1 MISLK
6 SLILCHS
13 YTFIYIE
20 LETLQSVLLPSLDE
34 NSVTIDENT
43 SPSKN
48 TNNSEIN
55 QLETILN
62 KLKHEQELSNANVIQ
77 KEKRIQEMKVDSN
90 IISIVNTSNNNTTNN
105 DSHTHQ
111 VDVLSRQIDAH
122 KKNISLLNV
131 QNNELSE
138 LYEGI
143 KSLNGIKLFEV
154 TEARH
159 NTSDAAIGIDIRI
172 IIHECEAIFSLDQN
186 NTLCDIQII
195 STKNSLSHV
204 DINSILQEAST
215 LPAPQD
221 LRYAV
226 FSLKAAQTS
235 TTILQTHISALRK
248 ICIVKLTGPLSLQ
261 ITLNNGLTL
270 LVSVHECYPE
280 IPGAVHVDSMYGIGG
295 WSADECTVMKA
306 ISNSKCF
313 SNIVD
318 LVDSIMSY
326 VK

>member
-1 MISLK
+1 M
-6 SLILCHS
+6 
-13 YTFIYIE
+13 
-20 LETLQSVLLPSLDE
+20 LLPSLDE

-48 TNNSEIN
+48 NNNSEIN

-62 KLKHEQELSNANVIQ
+62 KLKHEQELSNANVLQ
-77 KEKRIQEMKVDSN
+77 KEKRIQEIKVDSN
-90 IISIVNTSNNNTTNN
+90 TINMVNTANNSSTDDSN
-105 DSHTHQ
+105 THQ

-154 TEARH
+154 SEARH
-159 NTSDAAIGIDIRI
+159 DTTDVAVGIDIRI
-172 IIHECEAIFSLDQN
+172 VIHECEAIFSLDQN

-195 STKNSLSHV
+195 NTKNSLSHV
-204 DINSILQEAST
+204 DINTILQEAST

-235 TTILQTHISALRK
+235 TAILQTHISALRK
-248 ICIVKLTGPLSLQ
+248 MCIVKLTGPLSLQ

-270 LVSVHECYPE
+270 IVSVHECYPE

-295 WSADECTVMKA
+295 WSTDECTVMKA

-318 LVDSIMSY
+318 LVDSIMSHI
-326 VK
+326 K

>member
-1 MISLK
+1 M
-6 SLILCHS
+6 
-13 YTFIYIE
+13 
-20 LETLQSVLLPSLDE
+20 
-34 NSVTIDENT
+34 TIDENAA
-43 SPSKN
+43 PSS
-48 TNNSEIN
+48 NSEIH
-55 QLETILN
+55 QLEAILS
-62 KLKHEQELSNANVIQ
+62 KLVHEQEISNANVIQ
-77 KEKRIQEMKVDSN
+77 KEKRIQEIKVDSN
-90 IISIVNTSNNNTTNN
+90 LINTINSSSNTTNDN
-105 DSHTHQ
+105 QAHQ

-122 KKNISLLNV
+122 KKNISLLSV

-154 TEARH
+154 SEVRQD
-159 NTSDAAIGIDIRI
+159 TSDAAIGIDIRM
-172 IIHECEAIFSLDQN
+172 IIHECEAIFSLDQS

-195 STKNSLSHV
+195 SAKNSLSHV

-248 ICIVKLTGPLSLQ
+248 ICIIKLTGPLSLQ

-270 LVSVHECYPE
+270 LLSVHECYPE
-280 IPGAVHVDSMYGIGG
+280 IPGAVHVDSMYGVGG
-295 WSADECTVMKA
+295 WSADECVVMKA

>member
-1 MISLK
+1 M
-6 SLILCHS
+6 
-13 YTFIYIE
+13 
-20 LETLQSVLLPSLDE
+20 QSVLLPSLDD

-48 TNNSEIN
+48 SGNSEIN
-55 QLETILN
+55 QLEGILT
-62 KLKHEQELSNANVIQ
+62 KLKHEQEVSNANIIQ
-77 KEKRIQEMKVDSN
+77 KEKRIQEIKVDSN
-90 IISIVNTSNNNTTNN
+90 TINIIHTNNNNPTN
-105 DSHTHQ
+105 DSQIHQ
-111 VDVLSRQIDAH
+111 IDVLSRQIDAH

-154 TEARH
+154 SEARQDA
-159 NTSDAAIGIDIRI
+159 SDASVGIDIRM
-172 IIHECEAIFSLDQN
+172 IIHECEAIFSLDQS
-186 NTLCDIQII
+186 NTLCDIQVVN
-195 STKNSLSHV
+195 TKNSLSHL

-215 LPAPQD
+215 LTAPQD

-226 FSLKAAQTS
+226 FALKAAQTS

-248 ICIVKLTGPLSLQ
+248 MCIVKLTGPLSLQ

-295 WSADECTVMKA
+295 WSADECVVMKA

-313 SNIVD
+313 SNVVD